1 MNNEIEDN
9 KEIAD
14 LIKTI
19 LDINNQIANPEREKV
34 IKLLKE
40 AQNKYPIQSETFE
53 NVTAKITKGS
63 IVDIE
68 TIPTK
73 TLVSKLP
80 YYKSLYIADLYN
92 KCSKKEYNR
101 LKEKYNF

>member
-1 MNNEIEDN
+1 MNNEIEDD

-19 LDINNQIANPEREKV
+19 LEINKQITNPEREKV
-34 IKLLKE
+34 IELLKK
-40 AQNKYPIQSETFE
+40 AQNKYPLQSETFE
-53 NVTAKITKGS
+53 NVTAKITKGN
-63 IVDIE
+63 IVGIE
-68 TIPTK
+68 TISTS

-80 YYKSLYIADLYN
+80 YYKSLYIAELYN
-92 KCSKKEYNR
+92 KCSEKEYNR